1 MPAHEGLASP
11 PAASRRA
18 MLVWGVAVAA
28 YAVAVA
34 HRSSF
39 GVAGIDAADRYSAAA
54 TVLSLF
60 TVVQLGV
67 YAAAQLPVGVLLDR
81 FGPRILIAWGA
92 GLMALG
98 QVGMAL
104 SHSVA
109 VAISMR
115 VLIGLG
121 DAMTFVSV
129 IRLVPSWF
137 PPRRVPL
144 LTQLTGILG
153 QLGQVVSAVPFLLV
167 LHHQGWA
174 TAFVALAILG
184 VLAVVAVWALVRDR
198 PAVVAPPDDPA
209 MLPRSTTAEAVDGP
223 ATGTGPVNRHSP
235 EAPSPAGL
243 SAVVRSS
250 GTWLGFWTHMVTSF
264 SLNVF
269 TLLWGYPFLVVGQ
282 GLTPGQASGLL
293 TWNVVVGII
302 AGPVIGEFT
311 ARHPLR
317 RSWAVLAIGGGVGVA
332 WLLVLVPGTPRPL
345 WVLAI
350 FVTLLAV
357 GGPGSVIGFDFARSA
372 NPPARLG
379 AATGLVNVGGFSA
392 AVLTVLAVGMVLDHV
407 RPDGDY
413 TLSDFRVALAVVVV
427 PWAVAMIAVFVT
439 RARTRAEMAQEG
451 VVVPPFAEAWARWRQ
466 SGH

>member
-1 MPAHEGLASP
+1 MPPS
-11 PAASRRA
+11 SRRA
-18 MLVWGVAVAA
+18 MFVWGIAVAA

-34 HRSSF
+34 NRSSF
-39 GVAGIDAADRYSAAA
+39 GVAGIDAAARFSAAA

-67 YAAAQLPVGVLLDR
+67 YAAAQLPVGVLLDKY
-81 FGPRILIAWGA
+81 GPRVMISAGA
-92 GLMALG
+92 VLMAVG

-104 SHSVA
+104 AHNVTM
-109 VAISMR
+109 AISLR

-137 PPRRVPL
+137 PARRVPVF
-144 LTQLTGILG
+144 TQLTGILG
-153 QLGQVVSAVPFLLV
+153 QMGQVVSAVPFLLV
-167 LHHQGWA
+167 LHHQGWV
-174 TAFVALAILG
+174 TAFVALAMLG
-184 VLAVVAVWALVRDR
+184 ALAAVAVWLIVRDR
-198 PAVVAPPDDPA
+198 PSAELTHAGDAGAGAVVDVDREP
-209 MLPRSTTAEAVDGP
+209 LHEAV
-223 ATGTGPVNRHSP
+223 TRNRSP
-235 EAPSPAGL
+235 ESPSAVGL

-269 TLLWGYPFLVVGQ
+269 TLLWGYPFLVTGQ
-282 GLTPGQASGLL
+282 GISAGQASGLL

-317 RSWAVLAIGGGVGVA
+317 RSWAVLAIGAGVGVA
-332 WLLVLVPGTPRPL
+332 WLLVLVPSTPRPMWIL
-345 WVLAI
+345 VI
-350 FVTLLAV
+350 FVTLLAI

-392 AVLTVLAVGMVLDHV
+392 AVITVLAIGIVLDQV
-407 RPDGDY
+407 RPGGAY
-413 TLSDFRVALAVVVV
+413 TLNDFRIALSVVVI
-427 PWAVAMIAVFVT
+427 PWAVAMVAVVVT
-439 RARTRAEMAQEG
+439 RARTRAEMAEAG

-466 SGH
+466 SGR